1 MSEFIRKKK
10 IGEILIDMGV
20 LSEEQLFWG
29 LEKQKET
36 KELIGQILIQA
47 EYINEVQLA
56 MALGRQFNVD
66 YMELEEYMLNEEL
79 MERVPETLV
88 KMYYFVPHRLDGN
101 ELTIITHD
109 PTNISMFDSIQVVT
123 TYRVNYVVGARD
135 HIEKIINDYF
145 FEDDAPEEQDIPDGK
160 TLDDITLDDVLEDVN
175 LEFIQD
181 LAEEDADSTLLD
193 DLRRQ
198 SDQKPIIVLLNKIIL
213 QSLADRASDIHIES
227 MPAMVQVRYRI
238 DGVLYDKMPIP
249 KKAQNAIVSRVKIM
263 SNLNIAERRMPQ
275 DGAFSVMVGNKKVD
289 FRVSL
294 LPTIHGENVNMRIL
308 SKDKTSLNV
317 RTLGFDDI
325 EYETFFKS
333 IQQPHGIIM
342 TTGPTGSGKTTT
354 LYAALN
360 EISSP
365 EIKVITI
372 EDPVEYQLPGIMQM
386 QVHRNKNDDSK
397 SFTFAKGLRS
407 ILRHDPDVVML
418 GEIRDEETAKIAV
431 NAALTGH
438 LVFSTIHA
446 NSAVDVIVRMKQ
458 MAIQPSLL
466 ASTMIIVI
474 AQRLVR
480 KICEHCKVQEEEFPE
495 DRLRLCDLNPD
506 EYRDWVFYKG
516 TGCDQ
521 CGHTGYSGRIGIYEL
536 FHINLVVREMICDDA
551 TAFELAQQA
560 EKDGMRTLK
569 RVGMV
574 KVQSG
579 ISSMDEVCRVA
590 RGAH

>member
-36 KELIGQILIQA
+36 KELIGQILLQA
-47 EYINEVQLA
+47 EYIDEEQLA

-66 YMELEEYMLNEEL
+66 YMDMEEYMLNEEL
-79 MERVPETLV
+79 MERVPETLI

-123 TYRVNYVVGARD
+123 TYRVNYVVSARD
-135 HIEKIINDYF
+135 RIEEIINDYF

-213 QSLADRASDIHIES
+213 QALADRASDIHIES

-238 DGVLYDKMPIP
+238 DGVLFDKMPIP

-317 RTLGFDDI
+317 RTLGFDDV
-325 EYETFFKS
+325 EYETFFKA

-365 EIKVITI
+365 EIKIITI
-372 EDPVEYQLPGIMQM
+372 EDPVEYQLPDIMQM

-446 NSAVDVIVRMKQ
+446 NSAVDVLIRMKQ
-458 MAIQPSLL
+458 MAIEPPLL

-495 DRLRLCDLNPD
+495 DKLRLCDLNPD
-506 EYRDWVFYKG
+506 EFKDYVFYKG

-536 FHINLVVREMICDDA
+536 FNINLVVREMICDDA

-574 KVQSG
+574 KVQHG
-579 ISSMDEVCRVA
+579 ISSMDEVVRVA

>member
-1 MSEFIRKKK
+1 MSEFIKKKK
-10 IGEILIDMGV
+10 IGEILIEMEV
-20 LSEEQLFWG
+20 LTEEQLFWA

-36 KELIGQILIQA
+36 KELIGQILLQA
-47 EYINEVQLA
+47 EYITEEKLA
-56 MALGRQFNVD
+56 LALARQFSVD
-66 YMELEEYMLNEEL
+66 YVDLQEYVLNEEL
-79 MERVPETLV
+79 FERVPETLI
-88 KMYYFVPHRLDGN
+88 KMYYFLPHRLDGN

-123 TYRVNYVVGARD
+123 TYRVNYLVGSRD
-135 HIEKIINDYF
+135 RIEKVINDYF
-145 FEDDAPEEQDIPDGK
+145 FEDESDSSSDLPDGK

-181 LAEEDADSTLLD
+181 LGEEEVDGGLLD

-213 QSLADRASDIHIES
+213 QALADRASDIHIES

-238 DGVLYDKMPIP
+238 DGVLFDKMPIP

-275 DGAFSVMVGNKKVD
+275 DGAFSVMVGNQKVD
-289 FRVSL
+289 FRISL

-317 RTLGFDDI
+317 RTLGFDDL
-325 EYETFFKS
+325 EYDTFFKS

-360 EISSP
+360 EISSS
-365 EIKVITI
+365 EIKVITL

-386 QVHRNKNDDSK
+386 QVHRNKNDDAK

-446 NSAVDVIVRMKQ
+446 NSAVSVVIRMKQ
-458 MAIQPSLL
+458 MAIEPPLL

-480 KICEHCKVQEEEFPE
+480 KICEHCKVQLEEFPE
-495 DRLRLCDLNPD
+495 EELRLCEFNPD
-506 EYRDWVFYKG
+506 DYRDWVFHTG

-536 FHINLVVREMICDDA
+536 FQISLPVREMICA
-551 TAFELAQQA
+551 GASAFELAQQA
-560 EKDGMRTLK
+560 DKEGMRTLK
-569 RVGMV
+569 HVGMI
-574 KVQSG
+574 KVQEG
-579 ISSMDEVCRVA
+579 ISSLDEVVRVA